1 MYPVLSSNSFS
12 PSKKKGVICSAAL
25 ALAILGASPA
35 LAQVPQSVHQS
46 CMICH
51 GQTGENTIYPMVP
64 RLSGQQ
70 VQYLAWQLK
79 QFKAHT
85 RADPDAQIYMWPVA
99 QAMGQKEIQS
109 VAKYYAAQTPMHST
123 SSTRSGVSAGKQIF
137 LQGIVAQG
145 VPACMACHAVNAT
158 GRGIFPRL
166 AGQRYGYIVQQLT
179 YLHDGNRVNPIMQ
192 PVAKKLTN
200 RQMQDVAAYLSGL
213 HGDQ

>member
-1 MYPVLSSNSFS
+1 MYPVLSSSRFA
-12 PSKKKGVICSAAL
+12 PSQKKGVICTAAV
-25 ALAILGASPA
+25 ALAILSAGPA

-85 RADPDAQIYMWPVA
+85 RADQNARIYMWPVA
-99 QAMGQKEIQS
+99 QAMSQKEIQS
-109 VAKYYAAQTPMHST
+109 VAKYYAAQSPMHSA
-123 SSTRSGVSAGKQIF
+123 SSPRPGVSAGKQIF
-137 LQGIVAQG
+137 LQGVAAQG

-166 AGQRYGYIVQQLT
+166 AGQRYAYIVQQLT

-192 PVAKKLTN
+192 PVAEKLTN
-200 RQMQDVAAYLSGL
+200 RQMREVAAYLSGL
-213 HGDQ
+213 H